1 MAVSVAALIIAGIYY
16 FYVRRLPTASDG
28 TAPTQA
34 ILLTA
39 VKSDLLQIAQG
50 ERKYMALNSR
60 CASFEELISSRTI
73 LMERAAERGGYTYT
87 IECSGADFTVTARHP
102 RPRIAATFS
111 TTAIDG
117 QTALIQR
124 VRDAISGADLDA
136 VGEHAADFHRP
147 RPLGDRGARDRPP
160 AGVRPRGHGRHHRG
174 QGRGLEA
181 RRVAG
186 HRC

>member
-1 MAVSVAALIIAGIYY
+1 MRAFGRLLVAALIIAGIYY

-73 LMERAAERGGYTYT
+73 MMERAERGGYTYT

-102 RPRIAATFS
+102 PIPGDSSIRYPTIQV
-111 TTAIDG
+111 D
-117 QTALIQR
+117 QTLQIR
-124 VRDAISGADLDA
+124 
-136 VGEHAADFHRP
+136 ET
-147 RPLGDRGARDRPP
+147 
-160 AGVRPRGHGRHHRG
+160 
-174 QGRGLEA
+174 E
-181 RRVAG
+181 
-186 HRC
+186 